1 MTGGGRIVIWSSART
16 ARSCTTACDVLE
28 LGAFDS
34 AILQRV
40 LEELDTAPDTLLP
53 DLIMQLQII
62 AFHTWKAGRT
72 GLSLRIIMTSLAW
85 YLRNPVDAE
94 MVDVLTKVVRTIGET
109 DETELPA
116 ETIHAAALAGLATGD
131 ESWRLDADAF
141 GSAVPVIDIG
151 DTQNQRQRYQRGF
164 TPLIRSRLPFTRF
177 TAG

>member
-1 MTGGGRIVIWSSART
+1 
-16 ARSCTTACDVLE
+16 
-28 LGAFDS
+28 
-34 AILQRV
+34 
-40 LEELDTAPDTLLP
+40 
-53 DLIMQLQII
+53 
-62 AFHTWKAGRT
+62 
-72 GLSLRIIMTSLAW
+72 MTSLAW

-177 TAG
+177 HGLAETDEARGAQRVRPTAIPRRVPHVYPADV